1 MKLTTAIACSAFA
14 FTAAFSVPG
23 FAQSGVPMVGYEDGS
38 DEGMVIFRVGANRI
52 GCQACHGI
60 DGAGKFGP
68 DIRGKDAVAIAQAMG
83 TVPEM
88 NNVKLTDAEIAQVS
102 AYLLELHEAAA
113 H

>member
-1 MKLTTAIACSAFA
+1 MKLTTAFACAA
-14 FTAAFSVPG
+14 IAFSTTLAAPS
-23 FAQSGVPMVGYEDGS
+23 FAQAPVVMTGYEDGS
-38 DEGMVIFRVGANRI
+38 DEGMVIFRVGANRV
-52 GCQACHGI
+52 GCQSCHGL
-60 DGAGKFGP
+60 DGAGKLGP

-88 NNVKLTDAEIAQVS
+88 NLVQLTELEIAQVS